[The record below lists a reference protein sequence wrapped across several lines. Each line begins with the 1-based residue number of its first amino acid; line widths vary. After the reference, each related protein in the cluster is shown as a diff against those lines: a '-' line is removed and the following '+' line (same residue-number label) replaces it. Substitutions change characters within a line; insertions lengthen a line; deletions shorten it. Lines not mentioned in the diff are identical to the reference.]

1 VHIVFRSAAGDREL
15 DVELRSPG
23 ATLADL
29 LQAVLGHHAPDSAA
43 VGDRVI
49 AASCPIV
56 DSGLHEGAILSAG
69 AQANGGAV
77 ARTDGTD
84 LELVVVSGVDS
95 GRSYPLTLGPATLGR
110 ERTNIVLEHSTIS
123 REHCR
128 VDVDYGG
135 DCTVTDL
142 DSANGTAVDGVLL
155 RPDEPEKLGQGGVLE
170 VGALAVTVRPPTT
183 HDRPVGLD
191 VRRHVGPGGTV
202 PFNRPPRGAR
212 PSPGGEIE
220 APGEPRAPDKPHF
233 SVATICGPLI
243 LAVVM
248 VIVMKDLRFA
258 LFAILSPLVAFGQYF
273 EQRKRS
279 TKTGTQ
285 SRAEY
290 EQSLGEFGEQVA
302 AAARAERA
310 RLRELIPDPAEVLRR
325 AALPS
330 VRLWERRPH
339 HEDFLKLFAGLADM
353 PWQPKVKDAIS
364 GRRTSEVKEELQKS
378 RLRASPLM
386 VDLSDGGV
394 VGIVGD
400 RTGAL
405 AAARSLICQA
415 AVHHGPADLTIGV
428 FVDPGRE
435 PEWDWCKWLPHTK
448 GGSGA
453 EQWLSARRE
462 QSDAQL
468 RSLAAG
474 AGTGTTFVVLDSDVL
489 TEGKVAPARDL
500 LRGAGSGLD
509 ERGRDRKLPVA
520 GVVVAS
526 TVDRLP
532 AACTTIVVVD
542 NREGDAEVRVPERG
556 TTFPGVLLSG
566 LSVASARECARNLAR
581 FEDPELHQLGA
592 GLPDM
597 VRLLPLL
604 DLERIDGPS
613 VQKVWRRAG
622 RVASPVAPLGV
633 TESGIFNLDLIRDG
647 PHGLIGGTTGSG
659 KSELLRSLVAALA
672 TYTDPEHL
680 TFVLMDY
687 KGGAAFDECSRLPH
701 TVGMV
706 TDLDEQLG
714 ERALEALEAEVR
726 YREIALRN
734 VSVDNLRDYQA
745 LGLPEALPRLLVVID
760 EFATMAKELPEFL
773 QALVSIAQRGRT
785 LGVHLLL
792 ATQRPSGAV
801 NDNIRTNTNL
811 RIALRVQD
819 VADSTDVIGV
829 RDAAE
834 LSRHQPGRAYIR
846 LGPSEIVPI
855 QTALVTCVTDEAVD
869 NAVDIGAFVFGAGA
883 GARERSNGAA
893 AAQDDNL
900 PSDLARLVD
909 AVIDAN
915 RLEGFAPARRPWPEP
930 LGDNVD
936 LADLLATV
944 PAGDRNHAIVAL
956 ADDPRKQAQYPVG
969 WNLRE
974 GNLLL
979 FGIAGS
985 GTTTALASLALS
997 LAESHAPD
1005 RLELYVLDYGAG
1017 TLEPLAGLPHTAAVV
1032 LAADRERQVRLLRH
1046 LRTELDRRR
1055 TEVSDVRIVVMIDNL
1070 AALRAEFDDAEGME
1084 LMEDLTRIYSD
1095 GPEVGIQFAVAAD
1108 RLNSVHGGWMS
1119 VTTHKW
1125 LFRLPDVH
1133 DYASAGLS
1141 RKHVPQAVRG
1151 RAVMSPS
1158 GLQVQI
1164 GQPAKPLAEAV
1175 ADMAARHPRGAARR
1189 AASIGVLPSEL
1200 RLDELGAG
1208 GHLSDEPWRIPFGMR
1223 ESDLDVAELVLYE
1236 GEHALVTGPARS
1248 GKSTALWS
1256 LAESV
1261 RAAWRATG
1269 GNGPPLQIVAVGG
1282 RRSPLGACPALDRY
1296 AAAGGGASALMSQ
1309 LRLAKGPVVLLIDDA
1324 ETFDDGDSAI
1334 EGLLTAAKPDLHI
1347 IAAGRADTLRS
1358 SYGHWSQTV
1367 RRSKNGILLRPNI
1380 DLDGD
1385 LVGVNLP
1392 RRSPVAM
1399 IVGRGYLAQNGE
1411 VELVQVAQSAAAQP
1425 QA

>member
-29 LQAVLGHHAPDSAA
+29 LQAVLGPHAPESVA

-56 DSGLHEGAILSAG
+56 DSGLHEGAVLSTGAPSNGAG
-69 AQANGGAV
+69 LARADGSGG
-77 ARTDGTD
+77 
-84 LELVVVSGVDS
+84 LELVVVSGLDS
-95 GRSYPLTLGPATLGR
+95 GRSHPLVVGPATLGR
-110 ERTNIVLEHSTIS
+110 ERASIVLEHSTVS

-128 VDVDYGG
+128 IDLDHAGM
-135 DCTVTDL
+135 CMVTDL
-142 DSANGTAVDGVLL
+142 GSANGTSLDGLLL
-155 RPDEPEKLGQGGVLE
+155 RENTPEKLENGGVVE
-170 VGALAVTVRPPTT
+170 VGALAVAVRPPMT

-191 VRRHVGPGGTV
+191 LRRHVGPAGTV

-212 PSPGGEIE
+212 PSGGGELE

-233 SVATICGPLI
+233 SIATICGPLI

-248 VIVMKDLRFA
+248 VMVMKDLRFA
-258 LFAILSPLVAFGQYF
+258 MFAILSPLVAFGQYF

-290 EQSLGEFGEQVA
+290 EQSVRELGEEVA
-302 AAARAERA
+302 AAGRAERA
-310 RLRELIPDPAEVLRR
+310 RLRELYPDPAEVLRR

-339 HEDFLKLFAGLADM
+339 HEDFLKLFAGLADIAWE
-353 PWQPKVKDAIS
+353 PQVKDAS
-364 GRRTSEVKEELQKS
+364 GGKRTKEVKEVLAKS
-378 RLRASPLM
+378 RLRAAPLM

-405 AAARSLICQA
+405 AAARSLVCQA

-428 FVDPGRE
+428 FVDRGRE

-453 EQWLSARRE
+453 DQWLSARRE

-468 RSLAAG
+468 RALAAG

-489 TEGKVAPARDL
+489 TEGKIAPARDL
-500 LRGAGSGLD
+500 LRGIGAGLD
-509 ERGRDRKLPVA
+509 ERGRERKLPVA
-520 GVVVAS
+520 GVVVS
-526 TVDRLP
+526 PTVDRLP
-532 AACTTIVVVD
+532 AACTTIIVVD
-542 NREGDAEVRVPERG
+542 NAEGDAEVRVPEEG
-556 TTFPGVLLSG
+556 TTYPGVLLSG
-566 LSVASARECARNLAR
+566 LTIPTARDCARNLAR

-604 DLERIDGPS
+604 DLERIDGSS

-734 VSVDNLRDYQA
+734 AGVDNLRAYQA

-855 QTALVTCVTDEAVD
+855 QTALVTCVTNEAVD
-869 NAVDIGAFVFGAGA
+869 HAVDIGAFVFGPA
-883 GARERSNGAA
+883 ARERPNGAA
-893 AAQDDNL
+893 PAASEDDNL

-909 AVIDAN
+909 AVIEAN
-915 RLEGFAPARRPWPEP
+915 DLEGFAPARRPWPEP
-930 LGDNVD
+930 LGDKVE
-936 LADLLATV
+936 LSELLAAAPPDNGRHV
-944 PAGDRNHAIVAL
+944 IVGL
-956 ADDPRKQAQYPVG
+956 ADDPRRQAQYPVG
-969 WNLRE
+969 WNLAE

-979 FGIAGS
+979 FGIANS
-985 GTTTALASLALS
+985 GTTTTLASLALS
-997 LAESHAPD
+997 LASGHTPEQ
-1005 RLELYVLDYGAG
+1005 LELFVLDYGAG
-1017 TLEPLAGLPHTAAVV
+1017 ALEALEGLPHTAAVV

-1046 LRTELDRRR
+1046 LRAELDRRR
-1055 TEVSDVRIVVMIDNL
+1055 MEPSDVRIVVMIDNV

-1095 GPEVGIQFAVAAD
+1095 GPEVGIQFVVAAD

-1125 LFRLPDVH
+1125 LFRLPDAH

-1164 GQPAKPLAEAV
+1164 GRPSTALAEAV
-1175 ADMAARHPRGAARR
+1175 AGVAARYPGAPGRS
-1189 AASIGVLPSEL
+1189 ASIGVLPAQLAFDEL
-1200 RLDELGAG
+1200 RARGDLT
-1208 GHLSDEPWRIPFGMR
+1208 DEPWRIPFGMR
-1223 ESDLDVAELVLYE
+1223 ESDLDVAQLVLYE

-1248 GKSTALWS
+1248 GKSMALWT
-1256 LAESV
+1256 LAESL
-1261 RAAWRATG
+1261 RAASAASA
-1269 GNGPPLQIVAVGG
+1269 GNGPPLHIAAIGG
-1282 RRSPLGACPALDRY
+1282 RRSPLGECPALDRY
-1296 AAAGGGASALMSQ
+1296 AGAGGEASALMAQ
-1309 LRLAKGPVVLLIDDA
+1309 LRLAKGPVVCLIDDA
-1324 ETFDDGDSAI
+1324 ETFDDADSAI
-1334 EGLLTAAKPDLHI
+1334 EGLLGAGKPDLHV
-1347 IAAGRADTLRS
+1347 IAAGRSDTLRS

-1392 RRSPVAM
+1392 RRAPVAM

-1411 VELVQVAQSAAAQP
+1411 VELVQVAMSAPGDAED
-1425 QA
+1425 

>member
-29 LQAVLGHHAPDSAA
+29 LQSVLGSHAPDSVA
-43 VGDRVI
+43 VGNRVI

-56 DSGLHEGAILSAG
+56 DSGLHEGAVLSAG
-69 AQANGGAV
+69 AVPA
-77 ARTDGTD
+77 GTD
-84 LELVVVSGVDS
+84 VGRYGAATVELVVVSGLDS
-95 GRSYPLTLGPATLGR
+95 GRAYPLAVGPSMLGR
-110 ERTNIVLEHSTIS
+110 ERTSIVLDHSTVS
-123 REHCR
+123 REHCKIELDR
-128 VDVDYGG
+128 AGAVM
-135 DCTVTDL
+135 VTDL
-142 DSANGTAVDGVLL
+142 GSANGTSLDGVLL
-155 RPDEPEKLGQGGVLE
+155 RENDPSKLEDGGVVE
-170 VGALAVTVRPPTT
+170 VGALAVTVRTRT
-183 HDRPVGLD
+183 DHDRPVGLD
-191 VRRHVGPGGTV
+191 VRRHVGAGGTV

-212 PSPGGEIE
+212 PSPGGELE
-220 APGEPRAPDKPHF
+220 SPVQPRDPDKVHF
-233 SVATICGPLI
+233 SVATICGPLV

-248 VIVMKDLRFA
+248 VLVMKDLRFA
-258 LFAILSPLVAFGQYF
+258 LFALLSPLVAFGQYF

-279 TKTGTQ
+279 TKGGQQ

-290 EQSLGEFGEQVA
+290 EQSVRDFRGELAE
-302 AAARAERA
+302 ARDAERA
-310 RLRELIPDPAEVLRR
+310 RSRELYPDPAEAMRR

-339 HEDFLKLFAGLADM
+339 HEDFLKLFAGLADL
-353 PWQPKVKDAIS
+353 PWRPTVTDAS
-364 GRRTSEVKEELQKS
+364 GGKRPAVIKEILARSK
-378 RLRASPLM
+378 LRATPLM

-415 AVHHGPADLTIGV
+415 AVHHGPADMTIGV

-435 PEWDWCKWLPHTK
+435 PEWDWCKWLPHAK

-453 EQWLSARRE
+453 DHWLSARRE

-468 RSLAAG
+468 RALVGG

-489 TEGKVAPARDL
+489 TEGKIAPARDL
-500 LRGAGSGLD
+500 LRGVGSGLD
-509 ERGRDRKLPVA
+509 ERGRERKLPVA
-520 GVVVAS
+520 GVVVSS

-532 AACTTIVVVD
+532 AACTTIIIVD
-542 NREGDAEVRVPERG
+542 NAEGDAEVRVPEEG
-556 TTFPGVLLSG
+556 TAYPGVLLSG
-566 LSVASARECARNLAR
+566 ISIPTARDCARNLAR

-604 DLERIDGPS
+604 DLEHIDGPS

-726 YREIALRN
+726 YREVALRN

-745 LGLPEALPRLLVVID
+745 LNLPEALPRLLVVID

-855 QTALVTCVTDEAVD
+855 QTALVTCVTNEAVD
-869 NAVDIGAFVFGAGA
+869 NAVDVGAFVFGPAG
-883 GARERSNGAA
+883 REHVNGAA
-893 AAQDDNL
+893 PAVSDDDDL

-909 AVIDAN
+909 AVIAAN
-915 RLEGFAPARRPWPEP
+915 DLEGFAPARRPWPEP
-930 LGDNVD
+930 LGDRVD
-936 LADLLATV
+936 LSRLLAAA
-944 PAGDRNHAIVAL
+944 PADNGHHAIVGL
-956 ADDPRKQAQYPVG
+956 ADDPRAQAQYPVG
-969 WNLRE
+969 WNLDE

-979 FGIAGS
+979 FGVAGS
-985 GTTTALASLALS
+985 GTTTTLASLALS
-997 LAESHAPD
+997 LASAHAPD
-1005 RLELYVLDYGAG
+1005 ELELYTLDYGAG
-1017 TLEPLAGLPHTAAVV
+1017 DLKALEDLPHTAAVV

-1046 LRTELDRRR
+1046 LRAELDRRR
-1055 TEVSDVRIVVMIDNL
+1055 TEPADVRIVVLIDNL
-1070 AALRAEFDDAEGME
+1070 AALRSEFDDTEGME

-1095 GPEVGIQFAVAAD
+1095 GPEVGIQFAVTAD

-1125 LFRLPDVH
+1125 LFRLPDAH
-1133 DYASAGLS
+1133 DYAAAGLS
-1141 RKHVPQAVRG
+1141 RKHVPRAVRG

-1164 GQPAKPLAEAV
+1164 GTSSGPLADAV
-1175 ADMAARHPRGAARR
+1175 AGIAALHPDAPRR
-1189 AASIGVLPSEL
+1189 SASIGVLPSEVAF
-1200 RLDELGAG
+1200 DELRARGD
-1208 GHLSDEPWRIPFGMR
+1208 LSDEPWSIPFGIR

-1248 GKSTALWS
+1248 GKSMALWTLAQSLRAAS
-1256 LAESV
+1256 LAS
-1261 RAAWRATG
+1261 G
-1269 GNGPPLQIVAVGG
+1269 GDGPPLHIAGVGG
-1282 RRSPLGACPALDRY
+1282 RRSPLGDCPALDRY
-1296 AAAGGGASALMSQ
+1296 AGSGGEASALMAQ
-1309 LRLAKGPVVLLIDDA
+1309 LRLVKGPVVFFIDDA
-1324 ETFDDGDSAI
+1324 ETFDDADSAI
-1334 EGLLTAAKPDLHI
+1334 EGLLGAAKPDLHV

-1392 RRSPVAM
+1392 RRAPVAM

-1411 VELVQVAQSAAAQP
+1411 VQLVQVALSAP
-1425 QA
+1425 VTSV